1 MAELV
6 VQYSTSTAF
15 ASGIIRRLS
24 HSPFSHVDI
33 VLPGEG
39 LLGVSGPDKY
49 VVNGKPFNDP
59 GGVLL
64 RPFDPWPYLTPPK
77 VARLQTTSA
86 IVDAV
91 IAAGRSQL
99 GKPFD
104 NSALWGFLEDTARD
118 APKTGAARDWR
129 DQASWFCSEWAI
141 WSAETG
147 KLFPYPLAVVENRV
161 TPADTLLCFNPFM
174 TAANIAEFTA

>member
-1 MAELV
+1 MTELL

-49 VVNGKPFNDP
+49 VVNGKPFDDP
-59 GGVLL
+59 GGVLV
-64 RPFDPWPYLTPPK
+64 RPFDPWPYLTKPK
-77 VARLQTTSA
+77 VAHLQTTSA
-86 IVDAV
+86 TADAV

-104 NSALWGFLEDTARD
+104 NSALWGFLDD
-118 APKTGAARDWR
+118 AAESVPRDWR
-129 DQASWFCSEWAI
+129 STDMWFCSEWAI

-147 KLFPYPLAVVENRV
+147 GLFPYPLAVVKNRV
-161 TPADTLLCFNPFM
+161 TPADTLLLFNPLM
-174 TAANIAEFTA
+174 SAGSIAEFLA